1 VDASGVILVGSRGW
15 KAAPDLETR
24 GRRPALAAVA
34 RLTALAVA
42 LAPGLA
48 AAQERPTL
56 SGAWTASALT
66 EAWTVSEWGEA
77 CGPKP
82 PPRGA
87 GGGAVQIREQGGE
100 LSIVGAGRA
109 FSTAECW
116 EQMPG
121 LARTSHSQSGG
132 GRFWRTRCSSPAND
146 PRRATVVT
154 TIQATDSSISLNE
167 TGQYQFI
174 IQNTTCTASVTRSRS
189 YSLVRRDGDTPPEPS
204 ASASASAAP
213 SASAKAPPPEPPPR
227 PAARCTGPAG
237 EPARLEVNPSR
248 KLLRAGERF
257 AFRAVVLDD
266 SGCPTGARATWAIVP
281 GPLAAKATVDTGG
294 AVTVASDAGEGKI
307 DLTASALG
315 KSVTVSIE
323 VARPEDYDAL
333 LASRGLNAAGEQEEA
348 AVAVIATGTIG
359 GRTAI
364 AEDAARERKFT
375 FVAIVV
381 ALAALLGF
389 AGLVLAR
396 RGRRTEAAAP
406 PGDPPFDERDPP
418 ATGAT
423 GGEAQP
429 TPAAPGTGSP
439 SSPGASPPTQALPPL
454 PLPGAPA
461 ARRAKK
467 PAERGKI
474 CPICGERYGAEAMF
488 CGKDATKL
496 VLLN

>member
-1 VDASGVILVGSRGW
+1 VVVVKAFRVIFAGSRGS
-15 KAAPDLETR
+15 KVAPDLEAR
-24 GRRPALAAVA
+24 GRRPPGLPAVA
-34 RLTALAVA
+34 LLSAFVMA

-48 AAQERPTL
+48 AADERPTL

-66 EAWTVSEWGEA
+66 EAWSVSEWGEA

-82 PPRGA
+82 APRGA

-100 LSIVGAGRA
+100 LSIIGAGRA
-109 FSTAECW
+109 FSTSECW

-132 GRFWRTRCSSPAND
+132 GRFWRTRCNSPAND
-146 PRRATVVT
+146 PRRTTLVT

-174 IQNTTCTASVTRSRS
+174 IQNTTCNASVTRSRS
-189 YSLVRRDGDTPPEPS
+189 FSLVRREGEAPPEPS

-213 SASAKAPPPEPPPR
+213 SASAKAPPPPPEPR
-227 PAARCTGPAG
+227 PASRCIGPAG
-237 EPARLEVNPSR
+237 EPVRLEVNPSR

-257 AFRAVVLDD
+257 AFRAALLDA
-266 SGCPTGARATWAIVP
+266 SGCPTGAKATWAVVP
-281 GPLAAKATVDTGG
+281 GPLAAKVNVEPGG
-294 AVTVASDAGEGKI
+294 AVTVASDAGEGRI

-323 VARPEDYDAL
+323 IARPEDYDAL
-333 LASRGLNAAGEQEEA
+333 LASRGLNDAGEQEEA

-359 GRTAI
+359 GRDAI

-381 ALAALLGF
+381 ALAAVLGF
-389 AGLVLAR
+389 VGLVLVR
-396 RGRRTEAAAP
+396 RGRRAEATAKPEDPLSDGLSPPSPAVLAPPSPAP
-406 PGDPPFDERDPP
+406 PGTDAPPSPETSLTAED
-418 ATGAT
+418 
-423 GGEAQP
+423 
-429 TPAAPGTGSP
+429 PAALPRAP
-439 SSPGASPPTQALPPL
+439 S
-454 PLPGAPA
+454 

>member
-1 VDASGVILVGSRGW
+1 MNAFGLIFAGSRGF
-15 KAAPDLETR
+15 KLAPDLEAR
-24 GRRPALAAVA
+24 GRRRLGLPAAALLSAFVM
-34 RLTALAVA
+34 A

-48 AAQERPTL
+48 AADERLTL
-56 SGAWTASALT
+56 NGAWTASPLT

-82 PPRGA
+82 APRGA

-100 LSIVGAGRA
+100 LSIIGAGRA
-109 FSTAECW
+109 FSTSECW

-132 GRFWRTRCSSPAND
+132 GRFWRTRCNSPAND
-146 PRRATVVT
+146 SRRTTLVT
-154 TIQATDSSISLNE
+154 TIQATDTSISLNE
-167 TGQYQFI
+167 TGQYQII
-174 IQNTTCTASVTRSRS
+174 IQNTTCNASVTRSRS
-189 YSLVRRDGDTPPEPS
+189 FSLVRREGEAPPEPS

-213 SASAKAPPPEPPPR
+213 SASAKAPPPPPEPR
-227 PAARCTGPAG
+227 PASRCSGPAG
-237 EPARLEVNPSR
+237 EPVRLEVNPSR

-257 AFRAVVLDD
+257 AFRAVLLDE
-266 SGCPTGARATWAIVP
+266 SGCPTGAKATWAVVP
-281 GPLAAKATVDTGG
+281 GPLAAKVNVDPGG
-294 AVTVASDAGEGKI
+294 AVTVASDAGEGRI
-307 DLTASALG
+307 ELSASALG

-333 LASRGLNAAGEQEEA
+333 LASRGLNDAGEQDEA
-348 AVAVIATGTIG
+348 AVAMIATGTIG
-359 GRTAI
+359 GRDAI

-389 AGLVLAR
+389 VGLVLLR
-396 RGRRTEAAAP
+396 RGRRAEAAAP
-406 PGDPPFDERDPP
+406 AEDPLSLGLAPP
-418 ATGAT
+418 SLGV
-423 GGEAQP
+423 EAPPSP
-429 TPAAPGTGSP
+429 TDAPLSP
-439 SSPGASPPTQALPPL
+439 DASPPANDPAALPR
-454 PLPGAPA
+454 APA